1 MLKMNFLR
9 DVSSYTH
16 CAVLTPIFRAAV
28 IAARPSIIL
37 SDISE
42 GLQWRESSSSTAH
55 SGWK

>member
-1 MLKMNFLR
+1 MNFLR
-9 DVSSYTH
+9 VVSSYTH
-16 CAVLTPIFRAAV
+16 SPVVTPIFRAAV
-28 IAARPSIIL
+28 IAARSSIIL